1 MNYNLRDEI
10 AKNIVTVLKE
20 IEQPRPVLVTREPF
34 DVEKI
39 AITQFPAIL
48 VTPIREERSSITMGA
63 PNIGHRQGTIEFL
76 MRGFVRGNDL
86 DSQRSDLIL
95 GMESALE
102 SDRFRGFIQ
111 NGVTD
116 SQVTLIEIVDRL
128 PPLAE
133 FNLTFFVRYNY
144 ARNAQ

>member
-10 AKNIVTVLKE
+10 ARDIEATLKE

-48 VTPIREERSSITMGA
+48 ITPVREERSTITMGA
-63 PNIGHRQGTIEFL
+63 INTGHRQGTIEFL
-76 MRGFVRGNDL
+76 MRGFVRGTNL
-86 DSQRSDLIL
+86 DSQRSNLIA
-95 GMESALE
+95 GIEAALE
-102 SDRFRGFIQ
+102 SDRNRGFLQ
-111 NGVTD
+111 QGVID

-133 FNLTFFVRYNY
+133 FNLTFVVKYNT
-144 ARNAQ
+144 ARVSQ

>member
-1 MNYNLRDEI
+1 MNYSLRDEI
-10 AKNIVTVLKE
+10 AKNIETVLRE

-48 VTPIREERSSITMGA
+48 ITPIREERATITMGGI
-63 PNIGHRQGTIEFL
+63 NTGHRQGTIEFL
-76 MRGFVRGNDL
+76 MRGFVRGADL

-95 GMESALE
+95 GIESALE
-102 SDRFRGFIQ
+102 SDRFRGYLQ
-111 NGVTD
+111 QGVTD

-133 FNLTFFVRYNY
+133 FNLTFVARYNY
-144 ARNAQ
+144 ARSAQ

>member
-10 AKNIVTVLKE
+10 AKNIEIVLKE

-39 AITQFPAIL
+39 AITQFPAVLI
-48 VTPIREERSSITMGA
+48 TPIREERSSVTMGA
-63 PNIGHRQGTIEFL
+63 PSIGYRQGTIEFL

-95 GMESALE
+95 GIESALE

-111 NGVTD
+111 QGVTD

>member
-39 AITQFPAIL
+39 AITQFPAVL
-48 VTPIREERSSITMGA
+48 VTPIREERSTITMGA
-63 PNIGHRQGTIEFL
+63 PLIGHRQGTIEFL

-95 GMESALE
+95 GIESALE

-111 NGVTD
+111 QGVTD